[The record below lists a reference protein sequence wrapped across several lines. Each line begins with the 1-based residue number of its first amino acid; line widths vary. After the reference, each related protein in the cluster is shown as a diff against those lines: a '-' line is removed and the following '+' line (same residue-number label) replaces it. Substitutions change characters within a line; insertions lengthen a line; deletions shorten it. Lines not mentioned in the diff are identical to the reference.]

1 MWNRKKIQAK
11 WSYFRAQRLQP
22 TGNFT
27 EFVVRVYYA
36 VLACCMEGDGR
47 SCPIRQVRNRRL
59 SCFVYRGIYDRP
71 DHDYDMVLEDCKR
84 NLLQMGYL
92 HLSEDGMRIFVDR
105 PLDFLLEGE
114 HERYLSMARETFCL
128 PSAQAPK
135 KSPGVP
141 VDLICPECGGKMVLR
156 RGTYG
161 VFFGCSH
168 FPRCRC
174 TMPLAEG
181 TFRLLQPN
189 GMALYAVSRPC
200 WKCGQPLRVR
210 SYFPY
215 FDLLQW
221 LPGAE
226 ELLQPLEAIR
236 LSIFPQLDAYLERHC
251 DNIAERYSKKAGFSY
266 VANLC
271 PRCDMLQGSQMT
283 LNEVCAAL
291 HTAAQT
297 GTLSQYVEEY
307 IPLTADIFSPE
318 EWRDAVEYLMDI

>member
-47 SCPIRQVRNRRL
+47 SCPIGQVRNRRL
-59 SCFVYRGIYDRP
+59 SRFVYRGIYDRP

-141 VDLICPECGGKMVLR
+141 VDLICPECGGNEIQVIDR
-156 RGTYG
+156 
-161 VFFGCSH
+161 
-168 FPRCRC
+168 
-174 TMPLAEG
+174 
-181 TFRLLQPN
+181 
-189 GMALYAVSRPC
+189 
-200 WKCGQPLRVR
+200 
-210 SYFPY
+210 
-215 FDLLQW
+215 
-221 LPGAE
+221 
-226 ELLQPLEAIR
+226 I
-236 LSIFPQLDAYLERHC
+236 
-251 DNIAERYSKKAGFSY
+251 
-266 VANLC
+266 
-271 PRCDMLQGSQMT
+271 
-283 LNEVCAAL
+283 LNEETREYENRCICWSCG
-291 HTAAQT
+291 HDWHET
-297 GTLSQYVEEY
+297 EENK
-307 IPLTADIFSPE
+307 E
-318 EWRDAVEYLMDI
+318 G